1 MWKLKL
7 IVQFILSR
15 MPLGEKLNYKFQQ
28 LNNSH
33 NAEETKKKIFGLLE
47 VIKNTEKYQS
57 VQNASVVEI
66 GTGWQPIYS
75 LLIYLLGARII
86 YSYDHV
92 RHVRFDLTTMIIQ
105 CIEKSM
111 DEISEITF
119 VPKSILVKRLKVIK
133 DCSSL
138 EELFSKSNIIYI
150 APGDASKTD
159 LENDTIDIIFSY
171 AVLEHISKEIIFD
184 LILESKRILKESG
197 FTIHIIGLHDHY
209 ADFDKKITKVNF
221 LKFSEFWWA
230 FFNHNKISYHNRL
243 REKQFMK
250 IFEQLGAKVISVENR
265 IDPDDLIELKNMKI
279 DKSFQG
285 MSFEELAIHRSEI
298 IMSF

>member
-1 MWKLKL
+1 
-7 IVQFILSR
+7 
-15 MPLGEKLNYKFQQ
+15 MPLGEKLNYIFQK

-33 NAEETKKKIFGLLE
+33 NAEETKKKIFGLLAL
-47 VIKNTEKYQS
+47 IKKTEKYQS

-75 LLIYLLGARII
+75 LLLYLLGAQII
-86 YSYDHV
+86 YSYDHL
-92 RHVRFDLTTMIIQ
+92 RHVRFGLTTMIIQ
-105 CIEKSM
+105 CIGKSL
-111 DEISEITF
+111 DEISEITS

-138 EELFSKSNIIYI
+138 EELFSKANIIYI

-159 LENDTIDIIFSY
+159 LENETIDIVFSY
-171 AVLEHISKEIIFD
+171 NVLEHISKEIIYN

-197 FTIHIIGLHDHY
+197 IAIHIIGLYDHY
-209 ADFDKKITKVNF
+209 ATFDKKITKVNF
-221 LKFSEFWWA
+221 LKFSEFWWT
-230 FFNHNKISYHNRL
+230 FFVLNTISYHNRL
-243 REKQFMK
+243 REKQFLK
-250 IFEQLGAKVISVENR
+250 IFEQHGAKIISVENR
-265 IDPDDLIELKNMKI
+265 IDPDDLKKLKTMKI

-298 IMSF
+298 ILSF